1 MIRRRRRGPTWT
13 ELVRELGLS
22 IIDLLRA
29 ETRALQADL
38 ARSGK
43 TAGIAAGLFAAAA
56 AIVFW
61 SLAMATVVVV
71 VVLALWLPLWG
82 AAALT
87 LALML
92 LTAGVLVFVA
102 NRMLRSLEPPGVTV
116 ARHVDDLRT
125 WWAEDLSLEVG
136 DVVVEEHVDA
146 EKLT

>member
-1 MIRRRRRGPTWT
+1 MRRRRRGPTWT

-43 TAGIAAGLFAAAA
+43 TAGIAVGLFAAAA
-56 AIVFW
+56 AIAFW

-82 AAALT
+82 AAAVT

-92 LTAGVLVFVA
+92 LVAGVLVFVGS
-102 NRMLRSLEPPGVTV
+102 RMLRSLEPPGVTV